1 MASPRKLLVV
11 DDESGIRHLLTT
23 AFSERGYEVTAAA
36 NGDKAV
42 ALLEEQTFDA
52 VITDLKMPGRT
63 GIDVLRAARA
73 ASPDIAVVVVTAY
86 GAVDSAVEAMRLGA
100 VDYIEKPFQLELI
113 ERRLERALSEQ
124 ASRNG
129 IAPPVESAAPAP
141 SAKASAPLVAKSDA
155 TKQLLKM
162 IDKLGP
168 SNSSVLITGPS
179 GVGKEL
185 VARGIHQ
192 ASKRVDKAFIALNCA
207 ALAPGVLESELFGH
221 ERGAFTGASAQRI
234 GRFEKAHE
242 GTLFLDEVGEIDVG
256 IQTKLLRVLQEGE
269 IERVGGTQ
277 TIKVDVRIIAATNRD
292 LRQAIAQ
299 GSFREDFYYRLNVF
313 SLQVAPLR
321 DRVDDIPALVEHF
334 LERFNRESGK
344 LVSGLDDAVTDLFLR
359 YPWPGNVRELENVME
374 RAVVLAEG
382 SKLTLDDIP
391 QEMLYQRNDEPGPAA
406 LSHGGGGDAGTLVE
420 RTDQLESEMIYNAL
434 ERFRWNK
441 TKTADHLGLKRT
453 TLQYKIKKYGLE

>member
-1 MASPRKLLVV
+1 MSASRKLLVV
-11 DDESGIRHLLTT
+11 DDESGIRHLLST
-23 AFSERGYEVTAAA
+23 AFTERGYDVTVAT

-42 ALLEEQTFDA
+42 ALLTEDTFDA

-63 GIDVLRAARA
+63 GMDVLRAARA
-73 ASPDIAVVVVTAY
+73 KSPDIAVIVVTAY

-100 VDYIEKPFQLELI
+100 VDYVEKPFQLELI
-113 ERRLERALSEQ
+113 ERRLDRALQ
-124 ASRNG
+124 AREDQ
-129 IAPPVESAAPAP
+129 PAAVAKPGPAV
-141 SAKASAPLVAKSDA
+141 AKATASAPLVAKSESA
-155 TKQLLKM
+155 KQLLKM
-162 IDKLGP
+162 IAKLGP

-192 ASKRVDKAFIALNCA
+192 ASQRVDKAFVALNCA

-221 ERGAFTGASAQRI
+221 ERGAFTGAATQRI

-292 LRQAIAQ
+292 LRQAIAN

-313 SLQVAPLR
+313 SLQVSPLR
-321 DRVDDIPALVEHF
+321 ERTDDIPALVEHF

-344 LVSGLDDAVTDLFLR
+344 SVTIVDDAVMDLFLR

-374 RAVVLAEG
+374 RAVVLAE
-382 SKLTLDDIP
+382 SDRITMMDIP
-391 QEMLYQRNDEPGPAA
+391 QEMLHRQDDAESAAAAERRPGNE
-406 LSHGGGGDAGTLVE
+406 AGTLVE
-420 RTDQLESEMIYNAL
+420 RTDQLESELIYNAL